1 MKQRNRKIW
10 AFLGALWLVLAC
22 VAGCRIPNTG
32 GTGTGQE
39 ITAAAATG
47 ALESVS
53 AEESSDTNLETG
65 TPLGLEETGDFASS
79 AQEASRSEEDKG
91 SQQPSEDSQ
100 DTRITEAALAGRAE
114 TDFGGQADV
123 LTVEESGSYTSKEEV
138 ALYIHLF
145 GHLPDNYI
153 TKREAEAL
161 GWDSGAGNLW
171 EVAPGMSIGGSRFG
185 NYEGALPDKEG
196 RRYYECDIDYEGSY
210 RGAKR
215 IIYSDDG
222 LIFYTEDHYKTF
234 EELYSP

>member
-22 VAGCRIPNTG
+22 VAGCRISNTG

-39 ITAAAATG
+39 PAAAAVTG
-47 ALESVS
+47 VLESVS
-53 AEESSDTNLETG
+53 AEESSDINPEAG
-65 TPLGLEETGDFASS
+65 TPPG
-79 AQEASRSEEDKG
+79 SEEDKG
-91 SQQPSEDSQ
+91 FQLPSEDSQ
-100 DTRITEAALAGRAE
+100 DIQITEAAPADQAE

-161 GWDSGAGNLW
+161 GWDSRAGNLW

-196 RRYYECDIDYEGSY
+196 RKYYECDIDYEGGY

-234 EELYSP
+234 EELYSQ